1 MVTPDMF
8 PKPPRRKPRV
18 LMHVIDA
25 GNSCMA
31 EFPMWTRFQ
40 CSRCDHKA
48 EFVFDNKTEA
58 MRRQPCP
65 KCNES
70 GIAALKESAT

>member
-1 MVTPDMF
+1 
-8 PKPPRRKPRV
+8 
-18 LMHVIDA
+18 
-25 GNSCMA
+25 MA
-31 EFPMWTRFQ
+31 EFPMWTQFQ

-65 KCNES
+65 KCNDA
-70 GIAALKESAT
+70 GIAALTNTEAGR